1 MKTIKKIQYYMV
13 PILLLIVSF
22 ATVFSQTIWVDE
34 AYSLELA
41 KHSYMNLIKIDAL
54 DVHPPLYYIILRT
67 GFLIFGVSENFIWI
81 GRFVSLVPYVILM
94 TIGFICKN
102 AHVTNNIPQLYIR
115 ISVE

>member
-34 AYSLELA
+34 EYSLELA

-54 DVHPPLYYIILRT
+54 DVHPPL
-67 GFLIFGVSENFIWI
+67 
-81 GRFVSLVPYVILM
+81 
-94 TIGFICKN
+94 
-102 AHVTNNIPQLYIR
+102 
-115 ISVE
+115 